1 MCGQCHQ
8 LHCQLTPSDPEPRL
22 DALSRPDPEPEPPP
36 RRTSCIFF
44 MFIAAKCGTLP
55 KLKCRVGQMGQSGQI
70 ALTVSSLDSGCG
82 WGNGYKSMPRSAQR
96 PPAVD
101 FVGLR
106 QVFGQKP
113 KLLWPT
119 VSQSEQTKTARRRPE
134 GPTDTQ
140 TMCAAPVLSGLAGT
154 RLCTRLYAAPIQF
167 LQMRQHDCML
177 QILTESWEAAWP
189 IEKFLFQM
197 SNCLEN

>member
-113 KLLWPT
+113 KLANCVTIRADEDRAQTAGGTDRHPDYVCCTCPVWPCRD
-119 VSQSEQTKTARRRPE
+119 SI
-134 GPTDTQ
+134 
-140 TMCAAPVLSGLAGT
+140 M
-154 RLCTRLYAAPIQF
+154 
-167 LQMRQHDCML
+167 H
-177 QILTESWEAAWP
+177 
-189 IEKFLFQM
+189 
-197 SNCLEN
+197 